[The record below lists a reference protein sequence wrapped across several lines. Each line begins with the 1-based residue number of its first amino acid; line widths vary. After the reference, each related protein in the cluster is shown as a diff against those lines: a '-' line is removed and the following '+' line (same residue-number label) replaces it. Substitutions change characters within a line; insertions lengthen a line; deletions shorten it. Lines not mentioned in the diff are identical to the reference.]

1 MFSIRIFITVRMALG
16 FFLYVMKLYA
26 RPAGFYIMVFLLVLS
41 CRKVFNPPAIQ
52 ANNHYFAVDGF
63 IDVGPNSSTSITISR
78 SLNLYDTV
86 TNIPELGAQVL
97 IRSSNGNTYNLFD
110 TAGNGIYV
118 SSALNLDPTQKYQ
131 LDVTGSDGNK
141 YISDFV
147 PAKLAPP
154 VDSVTWELVNDPITL
169 AQAVNIYVN
178 SHDPNDN
185 THFYRFDYQQTYK
198 HVSVYE
204 TPWGEANGLIF
215 PYDVLYSVHSCW
227 STIPSANILL
237 GSTIA
242 LSQDVISHIQV
253 ANIVQ
258 NDTRMDI
265 GSSFLVRQL
274 PLTEEGYNYWLTV
287 QKNSQSLGGLF
298 DLKPAQIMGNMH
310 CTTNLKNPALGFVSA
325 SSIQSQRIYISNKNL
340 PGWHSNPSYVC
351 PLVEVMLD
359 QLNLLIYN
367 YPDTSYGPYHFQGDL
382 IVSLIV
388 APKSCMDCRYQG
400 GINIKPDFWPHYD

>member
-1 MFSIRIFITVRMALG
+1 M
-16 FFLYVMKLYA
+16 
-26 RPAGFYIMVFLLVLS
+26 
-41 CRKVFNPPAIQ
+41 
-52 ANNHYFAVDGF
+52 DGF
-63 IDVGPNSSTSITISR
+63 IDTSPNSSTSITLSR
-78 SLNLYDTV
+78 SLNLYDTL

-97 IRSSNGNTYNLFD
+97 IRSSNGDTYNLFD

-118 SSALNLDPTQKYQ
+118 SSTLNLDPAQKYQ
-131 LDVTGSDGNK
+131 LDITGSDGNK

-147 PAKLAPP
+147 PAKIAPP
-154 VDSVTWELVNDPITL
+154 VDSTIWELVNDPITM
-169 AQAVNIYVN
+169 AQAVNIYIN
-178 SHDPNDN
+178 SHDPNNN
-185 THFYRFDYQQTYK
+185 THYYRFDYQQTYK

-204 TPWGEANGLIF
+204 SPWGEANGLIY
-215 PYDVLYSVHSCW
+215 PYDVLYSTHSCW

-242 LSQDVISHIQV
+242 LTQDVISHVQV

-258 NDTRMDI
+258 NDFRMDI
-265 GSSFLVRQL
+265 GSSFLVRQF
-274 PLTEEGYNYWLTV
+274 PLTEEGYNYWLTI

-298 DLKPAQIMGNMH
+298 DLQPAQITGNMH
-310 CTTNLKNPALGFVSA
+310 CTTSPKNPALGFVSA
-325 SSIQSQRIYISNKNL
+325 SSVQSQRIYISNKSL
-340 PGWHSNPSYVC
+340 PGWQSNPFYVC
-351 PLVEVMLD
+351 PQIDVMQD

-367 YPDTSYGPYHFQGDL
+367 YSDTSYGPYHFEGDL